1 MSWTSGALS
10 VDRFNYGRNVI
21 TYAGGGVGTLTLTR
35 TTTFADGR
43 VETVD
48 VAGAVD
54 VPGSVPG
61 MWIDGDVPFG
71 AKVSSVDYQLGATT
85 VAVPSEARTT
95 AVLSDPFIGMS
106 TSVIGTEIG
115 DRTWHSSTS
124 ASWLEVAVLGNPLV
138 SARPEQAPR
147 QALAVFTTTR
157 ADREALASMCAP
169 RRTLLL
175 RSHIAGVDDMWF
187 VLVGDRIESRL
198 VAQDGTDE
206 WRRHSLEAYTVTRPD
221 AARAHAGETLGA
233 LAIEEPGTL
242 ADIAARWATLA
253 AIAAEVLTP
262 ERVS

>member
-35 TTTFADGR
+35 TTTYADGR

-48 VAGAVD
+48 VAGAVAIPATA
-54 VPGSVPG
+54 PGL
-61 MWIDGDVPFG
+61 WIDGDVPFG
-71 AKVSSVDYQLGATT
+71 AKVSGVVYQLGAVT
-85 VAVPSEARTT
+85 VEVPSEARTT
-95 AVLSDPFIGMS
+95 AVLSDPFTGLS

-138 SARPEQAPR
+138 SARPEQAPQ
-147 QALAVFTTTR
+147 QALSVFTTTR
-157 ADREALASMCAP
+157 ADREALAAMCGP

-175 RSHIAGVDDMWF
+175 RTTIAGVDDMWF
-187 VLVGDRIESRL
+187 TLVGERVESRL
-198 VAQDGTDE
+198 IAQDGTDE
-206 WRRHSLEAYTVTRPD
+206 WRRHSLEAYTVTRPN
-221 AARAHAGETLGA
+221 AARPHAGETLAAVA
-233 LAIEEPGTL
+233 LEVPTTL
-242 ADIAARWATLA
+242 GDIAARWPTLG
-253 AIAAEVLTP
+253 AIAAEVLTA